1 MLKLVSLKLRKYLK
15 RTLVTLLWVKEYQ
28 QTVCQTGAYLLLI
41 RQGRKKM
48 DEEQDWIHN
57 IVPHSQIESMMV
69 NAKKIEKGMDDGVS
83 IVMSTDNL
91 SAVELCQCWQLA
103 LYGDKKAW
111 LKMSSFLANIV
122 ATIEEHL
129 AEEGINPYEE

>member
-1 MLKLVSLKLRKYLK
+1 MLKLASTKLRKYLR
-15 RTLVTLLWVKEYQ
+15 RTLGTLLWVKEYQ
-28 QTVCQTGAYLLLI
+28 QTVCRTGAYMLLI

-48 DEEQDWIHN
+48 DEEQDWIHQ
-57 IVPHSQIESMMV
+57 IVPHSQIESMML

-111 LKMSSFLANIV
+111 IKMSSFLGNIV

-129 AEEGINPYEE
+129 AEEGINPYED

>member
-1 MLKLVSLKLRKYLK
+1 MLKSVSTKLRKYLK
-15 RTLVTLLWVKEYQ
+15 RTLGTLLWVREYQ
-28 QTVCQTGAYLLLI
+28 QTVCQMGAYILLI

-48 DEEQDWIHN
+48 DEEQDWIHQ
-57 IVPHSQIESMMV
+57 IVPHSQIESMRV

-111 LKMSSFLANIV
+111 IKMSSFLGNIV

-129 AEEGINPYEE
+129 AEEGINPYED